1 MTGRRISAA
10 GVAAA
15 LLALIACDIW
25 IAGFRAWWYHHSLTG
40 SIVSSLLVLGIA
52 GLIVDEVVARRQLRE
67 RASTVAVQAMIVYG
81 QARRASNAL
90 LVGSEDPDASDASDA
105 SSEART
111 LASMLLTASPSLFDD
126 PVARLFLEDIQ
137 RLAGDLY
144 RALEAAAGAPSD
156 TARERLATQMR
167 QVHSSAGPLV
177 ARLPAEYRRSSD
189 DETTSAATT

>member
-10 GVAAA
+10 AVAAA
-15 LLALIACDIW
+15 LLALVACDIW
-25 IAGFRAWWYHHSLTG
+25 IGSFRAWWYHHSLTG

-52 GLIVDEVVARRQLRE
+52 ALIVDEVVARRQLRE
-67 RASTVAVQAMIVYG
+67 RGSTVAVQAMIVYG
-81 QARRASNAL
+81 QARRASDAL
-90 LVGSEDPDASDASDA
+90 LAEKEDSDATDA

-144 RALEAAAGAPSD
+144 GALAAAAGAPGD
-156 TARERLATQMR
+156 AARERVAAQMR
-167 QVHSSAGPLV
+167 QVHASAGPLV
-177 ARLPAEYRRSSD
+177 ARLPAEYRRSTD
-189 DETTSAATT
+189 DDAASGTTA